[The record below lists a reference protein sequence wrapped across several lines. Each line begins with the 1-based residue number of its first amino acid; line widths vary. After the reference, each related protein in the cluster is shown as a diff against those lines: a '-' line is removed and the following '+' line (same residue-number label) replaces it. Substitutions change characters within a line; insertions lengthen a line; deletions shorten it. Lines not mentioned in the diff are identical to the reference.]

1 LSKENS
7 KTNERSRKFAPDPDD
22 YVSSKSATKSAT
34 KITKKQLK

>member
-1 LSKENS
+1 M
-7 KTNERSRKFAPDPDD
+7 NETPKKFVPNPKD